1 MLSNAMTSEGL
12 APVLPNQSLALD
24 LGLSDGLALT
34 RERIAADDEGK
45 WDTTAF
51 RMDMR
56 LWEGLLSVPKGD
68 GGTHRLRPSPW
79 AVNQF
84 CQRLSIPAA
93 YFKRCP
99 QFLQTEQF
107 NHWIREEETER
118 EEEPG
123 QLPGEPVRWLLRAK
137 GNTVRG
143 VLSERYSRLDNAT
156 VLNCIAPAL
165 NDRFEVRWLALTDE
179 SFHLRVVDPSIGREV
194 ARDDRLIV
202 GLHIANSEVGRRSL
216 TIDALVYRLVCTN
229 GLVML
234 CNSKHLLSRRHLGI
248 TEPRFVEAAAN
259 AIGEATAASAAYI
272 EQLRLSTHIPVG
284 DVEKTIERLAS
295 EANLSQ
301 AIQERM
307 KLSLRKERP
316 EYQETVYGLVNAAAE
331 AAKSLPPDDRYD
343 LEVLAGRYIESAF
356 NTRRDREPSAL
367 RLAA

>member
-1 MLSNAMTSEGL
+1 MLLTEPPSSQHSTESAHH
-12 APVLPNQSLALD
+12 SLTLD
-24 LGLSDGLALT
+24 LGLTDGLALT

-45 WDTTAF
+45 WDTTAY
-51 RMDMR
+51 RMGLRFWD
-56 LWEGLLSVPKGD
+56 GLLSVPKGD
-68 GGTHRLRPSPW
+68 GGTHRLKPTSW
-79 AVNQF
+79 ATSQF
-84 CQRLSIPAA
+84 CQKLCIPAA

-107 NHWIREEETER
+107 NHWIREEATEEDDSPDR
-118 EEEPG
+118 
-123 QLPGEPVRWLLRAK
+123 LPGEPIKWLLRAK
-137 GNTVRG
+137 GDTVRG
-143 VLSERYSRLDNAT
+143 VLSEKYSKMDNAKL
-156 VLNCIAPAL
+156 VQCITPAL
-165 NDRFEVRWLALTDE
+165 NDRYEVRWMALTDE
-179 SFHLRVVDPSIGREV
+179 SFHLRVVDPTIGREV

-248 TEPRFVEAAAN
+248 SEPRFIEAAAN

-272 EQLRLSTHIPVG
+272 EQLRLSTHISVG
-284 DVEKTIERLAS
+284 DVDKAIERLAS

-316 EYQETVYGLVNAAAE
+316 EYQETVYGLVNAATEVAQD
-331 AAKSLPPDDRYD
+331 LPPDDRYD
-343 LEVLAGRYIESAF
+343 LEVLAGRYIEAAF
-356 NTRRDREPSAL
+356 NTRRDREPNAL